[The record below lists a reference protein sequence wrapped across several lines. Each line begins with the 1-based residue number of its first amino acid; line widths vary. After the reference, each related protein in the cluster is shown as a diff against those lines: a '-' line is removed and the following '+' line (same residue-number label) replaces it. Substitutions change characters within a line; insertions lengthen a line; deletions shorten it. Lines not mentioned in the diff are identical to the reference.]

1 MPSHNSPE
9 LPPTGNLWRTDELTE
24 LGYGSRSIRSL
35 LDSGS
40 LIRLRHGCYLRASLW
55 SAQTP
60 NARSRQLIFA
70 HAHSTLTTST
80 GQFVYSH
87 TSAARL
93 HRLHLWNVDD
103 LIHLLQRMNPSSERH
118 GRDVKCH
125 TRPFSDHDV
134 TLLGGLR
141 ATSLERTAADCAMM
155 LTYRQA
161 LIVMDHALRLGAD
174 RALLQGMAD
183 SLDGRRGVRTFRRAL
198 ENADPRSE
206 SPGETL
212 TRELILRLKIRP
224 PTPQV
229 EVTSAIGRHRLDF
242 AWKKEKV
249 ALEFDGRLKYFDFKP
264 TDEVLYEE
272 RRREKA
278 LTEAGWAFLRIEWK
292 DLFNEARFK
301 YRVLQA
307 LAGRPHAA

>member
-1 MPSHNSPE
+1 MPSHNSLE
-9 LPPTGNLWRTDELTE
+9 LPRTGNLWRTDELTD
-24 LGYGSRSIRSL
+24 LGYSSRSIRSL

-40 LIRLRHGCYLRASLW
+40 LVRLRYGCYLRASVW
-55 SAQTP
+55 DAQSAGV
-60 NARSRQLIFA
+60 RSRQLIYA
-70 HAHSTLTTST
+70 HAHGTRTTST
-80 GQFVYSH
+80 GQFAYSH

-93 HRLHLWNVDD
+93 HCLYLWKVDD
-103 LIHLLQRMNPSSERH
+103 LIHLLQRVNPSSERH

-125 TRPFSDHDV
+125 TRPFSDHEIV
-134 TLLGGLR
+134 MMNGLR
-141 ATSLERTAADCAMM
+141 VTSLERTAADCAMM
-155 LTYRQA
+155 LTYRQS

-174 RALLQGMAD
+174 RSLLQEMAD

-212 TRELILRLKIRP
+212 TRELIRRLGIRP

-249 ALEFDGRLKYFDFKP
+249 ALEFDGKLKYFDYKP
-264 TDEVLYEE
+264 TPDVLFEE
-272 RRREKA
+272 RQRENA
-278 LTEAGWAFLRIEWK
+278 LTEEGWKFLRITWK

-301 YRVLQA
+301 YRVHQA
-307 LAGRPHAA
+307 LAGRSAV